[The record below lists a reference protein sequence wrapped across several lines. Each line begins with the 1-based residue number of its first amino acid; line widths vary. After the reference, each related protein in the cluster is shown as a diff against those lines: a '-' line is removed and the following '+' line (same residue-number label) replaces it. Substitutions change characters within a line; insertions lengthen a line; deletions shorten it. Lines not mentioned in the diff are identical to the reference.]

1 MTRLY
6 RFQVPHG
13 EAPNLPGVDFSRV
26 GVDAYHIRREGYV
39 EVNLGDLTPTQ
50 AQGVL
55 GKFVPIFHGF

>member
-1 MTRLY
+1 M
-6 RFQVPHG
+6 PHG